1 MSSKTAVISKS
12 CRHYVLKRAPIEGTE
27 EELRKAGEVLI
38 KQWKEEKRSLYTANE
53 KAKRQLNRERKKEGL
68 GPLPKKMKK

>member
-1 MSSKTAVISKS
+1 MD
-12 CRHYVLKRAPIEGTE
+12 GTE

-53 KAKRQLNRERKKEGL
+53 KAKRQLKRKHEKERL